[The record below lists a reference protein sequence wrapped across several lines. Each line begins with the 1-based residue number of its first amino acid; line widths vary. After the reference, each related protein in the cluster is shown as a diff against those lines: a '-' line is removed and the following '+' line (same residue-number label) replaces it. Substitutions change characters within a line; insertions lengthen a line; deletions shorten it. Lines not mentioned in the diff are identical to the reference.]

1 MTRADLS
8 EEFSRVVQ
16 ILRREAVV
24 VVETLLQ
31 SMVEALRAGD
41 KVEVRDFGRFDTR
54 QRPGRMGRNPKS
66 GQAVEVPAKTIPFFK
81 PSKEVRELINSS
93 EPGH

>member
-1 MTRADLS
+1 MTRADLI

-41 KVEVRDFGRFDTR
+41 KVEFRGFGRF
-54 QRPGRMGRNPKS
+54 
-66 GQAVEVPAKTIPFFK
+66 
-81 PSKEVRELINSS
+81 
-93 EPGH
+93 

>member
-1 MTRADLS
+1 MTRADLI

-41 KVEVRDFGRFDTR
+41 KVEVRGFGRFDTR